1 MAHENQLI
9 DGHIWRGLRF
19 WQRQLAEQPGRPQ
32 SELTATPT
40 THDTRRLVWLDR
52 QLDPLTEAAS
62 YEPQIAAN

>member
-1 MAHENQLI
+1 MAGAQILAKTAC
-9 DGHIWRGLRF
+9 RAA
-19 WQRQLAEQPGRPQ
+19 RQAGRPQ

>member
-1 MAHENQLI
+1 MAI
-9 DGHIWRGLRF
+9 YGGGSD
-19 WQRQLAEQPGRPQ
+19 LAKTACRAAGGPQ

>member
-1 MAHENQLI
+1 MAGAQILAKTAC
-9 DGHIWRGLRF
+9 RAA
-19 WQRQLAEQPGRPQ
+19 RQATEPQ
-32 SELTATPT
+32 SELTATTPT

>member
-9 DGHIWRGLRF
+9 DGHIWRSSD
-19 WQRQLAEQPGRPQ
+19 LAKTACRAAR
-32 SELTATPT
+32 ELTATPT

>member
-1 MAHENQLI
+1 MAGAQI
-9 DGHIWRGLRF
+9 
-19 WQRQLAEQPGRPQ
+19 WQRQLAEQPAK
-32 SELTATPT
+32 LTATPT